1 MTRQGF
7 TLLEL
12 LITLTVLSVLLMMG
26 LPSFTQWVHSIRLD
40 TATEALSASVQLAR
54 SSAVMRNQRVTM
66 RNLGNWA
73 SGWEVFVDLDN
84 DGARGG
90 GEPLL
95 LSRGVQTGIRVIA
108 NRPVRDYIS
117 FVGTGESRLAG
128 APLGGFQAGTLHV
141 CAQDGEAGYA
151 LILAPGGRMR
161 MEKASAAH
169 CA

>member
-12 LITLTVLSVLLMMG
+12 LTTLTVLSMLLLIG
-26 LPSFTQWVHSIRLD
+26 LPGFTQWIHSTRLEA
-40 TATEALSASVQLAR
+40 ATEALLAGVQLTR

-66 RNLGNWA
+66 RNPGNWA

-84 DGARGG
+84 NGARGG
-90 GEPLL
+90 GEPLIV
-95 LSRGVQTGIRVIA
+95 SRGAQAGIRVIA

-141 CAQDGEAGYA
+141 CALDGDSGYA

-161 MEKASAAH
+161 MEKAGAEP